1 MEYRRTNKY
10 LKYKK
15 FKGRLGVYIV
25 IILIFLGVA
34 AFKISSSI
42 REFNDSFKESKVSEE
57 LLGETVS
64 SDGKYKI
71 EAYLINGG
79 ATVDWSVICYLKEGQ
94 NKKEIYRDYHI
105 NEANMSWID
114 NDTISINNHNIDLP
128 NGKYDFRDE

>member
-1 MEYRRTNKY
+1 MEERENKY
-10 LKYKK
+10 LKNKN
-15 FKGRLGVYIV
+15 FNFRLGVYI
-25 IILIFLGVA
+25 ITILIFLGVA
-34 AFKISSSI
+34 TFKISSSI
-42 REFNDSFKESKVSEE
+42 REFNERFKVSEE

-79 ATVDWSVICYLKEGQ
+79 ATVDWSVKCYLREGES
-94 NKKEIYRDYHI
+94 KKEIYRDYHI
-105 NEANMSWID
+105 NEANMIWID

>member
-1 MEYRRTNKY
+1 MEERENKY
-10 LKYKK
+10 LKNKN
-15 FKGRLGVYIV
+15 FNFRLGVYI
-25 IILIFLGVA
+25 ITILIFLGVA
-34 AFKISSSI
+34 TFKISSSI
-42 REFNDSFKESKVSEE
+42 REFNDRFKVSEE

-79 ATVDWSVICYLKEGQ
+79 ATVDWSVKCYLREGDI
-94 NKKEIYRDYHI
+94 KKEIYRDYHI
-105 NEANMSWID
+105 NEANMIWID

>member
-1 MEYRRTNKY
+1 MEERENKY
-10 LKYKK
+10 LKNKN
-15 FKGRLGVYIV
+15 FNFRLGVYIIV
-25 IILIFLGVA
+25 TLIFLGVA
-34 AFKISSSI
+34 TFKISSSI
-42 REFNDSFKESKVSEE
+42 REFNDRFKVSEE

-79 ATVDWSVICYLKEGQ
+79 ATVDWSVKCYLREGDI
-94 NKKEIYRDYHI
+94 KKEIYIDYHI
-105 NEANMSWID
+105 NEANMIWID